1 MVKRNIDETK
11 SNDTPSKGTLSKDTP
26 SKRVKRSKEALD
38 ERNIKLYLAVITQ
51 HQMKYDGPNT
61 KFVQDY
67 ADFFGLDAKADYQD
81 FGTAS
86 KAMEDEWQ
94 IYAQKFIG
102 LKLPLSMMQF
112 SKEHVEGVNSVKTK
126 CKTLSMAIRIREYK
140 ETLGKK
146 ILPEPTPIEGS
157 EQKKS
162 ESKSA
167 PSKSP
172 SMESEEGGLLTSIW
186 GFVKKTLSPWQ
197 Q

>member
-11 SNDTPSKGTLSKDTP
+11 SKDTP
-26 SKRVKRSKEALD
+26 SKRVKRSKEALE

-67 ADFFGLDAKADYQD
+67 ADFFGLDPKADYQD

-94 IYAQKFIG
+94 TYAKTFLG
-102 LKLPLSMMQF
+102 LKSPLSMMQF
-112 SKEHVEGVNSVKTK
+112 TKEHVEGETGVKTK

-140 ETLGKK
+140 EKLGKK
-146 ILPEPTPIEGS
+146 MLPEPTPTEVPVF
-157 EQKKS
+157 EQKKTES
-162 ESKSA
+162 ESA

-172 SMESEEGGLLTSIW
+172 SMSPSIESEEGLFTSIW

-197 Q
+197 LQE

>member
-11 SNDTPSKGTLSKDTP
+11 SKDTPSKGTP

-67 ADFFGLDAKADYQD
+67 ADFFGLDPKADYQD

-94 IYAQKFIG
+94 AYAKKFLV
-102 LKLPLSMMQF
+102 LKSPLSMMQF
-112 SKEHVEGVNSVKTK
+112 TKEHVEGETSVKTK

-146 ILPEPTPIEGS
+146 MLPEPTPTEGS
-157 EQKKS
+157 EQKKTKS
-162 ESKSA
+162 ESA

-172 SMESEEGGLLTSIW
+172 SMESEEGGLFTSIW

-197 Q
+197 LQE